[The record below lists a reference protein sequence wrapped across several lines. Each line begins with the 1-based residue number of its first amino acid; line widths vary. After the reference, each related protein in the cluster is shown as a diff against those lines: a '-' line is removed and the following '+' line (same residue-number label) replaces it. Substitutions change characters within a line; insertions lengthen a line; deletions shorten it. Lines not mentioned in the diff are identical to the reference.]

1 MKTISKVFSCILA
14 FSSLL
19 GSVEGQNR
27 YKIWYDKPASYWEE
41 ALPIGNGRIAAMVFG
56 DPQLEQIQLNE
67 ETVSA
72 GSPYQNYNEEAKAAL
87 PEMRRLIFEGKYE
100 EAQNMAAT
108 KILSQVGNEMP
119 YQTVGRLNIRY
130 QDHKKVSNYYRDLDI
145 SNAMTVTRY
154 KVDGVEFTEETF
166 ASFTDQ
172 LVIRHIKSSKPG
184 AINCELFFNTPMRDP
199 KRSIYGKKGLRLEGI
214 THGSRYFP
222 GKVHYCA
229 DLDVKNKGGE
239 VTMANDTLLSVQ
251 GASELTLYISM
262 ATNFVNY
269 KDISGDPYQR
279 NKTYLK
285 NAEKEYDKAK
295 AAHIAAYQEQFNRV
309 TLDLGETSQVNKPMD
324 VRIKEFSSSYDPA
337 LIALYFQYGRYLLIA
352 SSQPG
357 CQPANLQGK

>member
-72 GSPYQNYNEEAKAAL
+72 GSPYQNYNEEAKTAL

-130 QDHKKVSNYYRDLDI
+130 QDHKKVNNYYRDDLEKNGMKL
-145 SNAMTVTRY
+145 SGLSP
-154 KVDGVEFTEETF
+154 DGRIVEMLEIPEHPWFVATQAHPEF
-166 ASFTDQ
+166 
-172 LVIRHIKSSKPG
+172 KSRPNHPHPLFKGFVG
-184 AINCELFFNTPMRDP
+184 AA
-199 KRSIYGKKGLRLEGI
+199 LE
-214 THGSRYFP
+214 
-222 GKVHYCA
+222 
-229 DLDVKNKGGE
+229 
-239 VTMANDTLLSVQ
+239 
-251 GASELTLYISM
+251 
-262 ATNFVNY
+262 
-269 KDISGDPYQR
+269 YQ
-279 NKTYLK
+279 
-285 NAEKEYDKAK
+285 DK
-295 AAHIAAYQEQFNRV
+295 
-309 TLDLGETSQVNKPMD
+309 
-324 VRIKEFSSSYDPA
+324 
-337 LIALYFQYGRYLLIA
+337 
-352 SSQPG
+352 
-357 CQPANLQGK
+357 